1 MDLSVVYLLRN
12 LNEENSVDDVEHV
25 KDTTHAW
32 RLNLNRGQAAFC
44 LALVDVVH
52 LLLQH
57 HGLLS
62 QVPQTLPRFPGLVM
76 FLSKLSLVDGERLLL
91 VGQRRPEVSH
101 AALSPGHQ
109 VVANCNLQASA
120 IMIMNRVQ
128 LKSVLTWAHGR
139 QC

>member
-1 MDLSVVYLLRN
+1 MRDLT
-12 LNEENSVDDVEHV
+12 VDDVEHV
-25 KDTTHAW
+25 QDAAHAG
-32 RLNLNRGQAAFC
+32 RLYLYGGQPRLG
-44 LALVDVVH
+44 LALVQVIH

-128 LKSVLTWAHGR
+128 LKSLLTWAHGR

>member
-1 MDLSVVYLLRN
+1 MMRDLT
-12 LNEENSVDDVEHV
+12 VDDVEHV
-25 KDTTHAW
+25 QDAAHAG
-32 RLNLNRGQAAFC
+32 RLDLYGGQTR
-44 LALVDVVH
+44 LGLPLVQVIH